1 MLLLSVVGC
10 CDGSLIF
17 SWYNVM
23 SLFMHV
29 IGPSVNYF
37 LCTIPSFKNNCI
49 LIMRKALNNLK
60 TNEWTHQEKYIRH
73 IDFIDIIV
81 KNDYRS
87 IIANTNVRARDF
99 VGNSSD
105 AMQAIEETISGA
117 SNVTVE
123 LQRDGKF
130 NYCLNIS

>member
-1 MLLLSVVGC
+1 
-10 CDGSLIF
+10 
-17 SWYNVM
+17 
-23 SLFMHV
+23 
-29 IGPSVNYF
+29 
-37 LCTIPSFKNNCI
+37 
-49 LIMRKALNNLK
+49 MRKALNNLK

-87 IIANTNVRARDF
+87 IIAKTNVRARDF

>member
-17 SWYNVM
+17 SGYNVM
-23 SLFMHV
+23 SLFMHA

-37 LCTIPSFKNNCI
+37 LCTIPAFKNNCI
-49 LIMRKALNNLK
+49 LIMHKALNNLK

-87 IIANTNVRARDF
+87 IIAKTNVRARDF

-105 AMQAIEETISGA
+105 AMQAIKETISGA
-117 SNVTVE
+117 FNVTVE